1 MSVRPKTQERTM
13 DKVQIEQINTKQ
25 FSVEELEQRLEMTA
39 PSDGEIV
46 ISQDPPITFGPDPNG
61 VGIHW
66 WF

>member
-13 DKVQIEQINTKQ
+13 DKVQIEQINAKQ

-39 PSDGEIV
+39 AAVEEGEIV
-46 ISQDPPITFGPDPNG
+46 ISTDPPITGDYKG
-61 VGIHW
+61 LHW

>member
-1 MSVRPKTQERTM
+1 M
-13 DKVQIEQINTKQ
+13 DRVQKEHNNATQ
-25 FSVEELEQRLEMTA
+25 FSIEELEQGLEMAA

-61 VGIHW
+61 AGIHW